1 VLGDLECTLGGEGS
15 KGIEVMVGYKTVLE
29 LPCEAPE
36 GNGNDDVEDPAR
48 NGSESKI
55 STPKDEVEPDERVD
69 ALLASVSCRR
79 SWEPV
84 DGPW

>member
-1 VLGDLECTLGGEGS
+1 MLGDLECTLGGEGS
-15 KGIEVMVGYKTVLE
+15 KGIEVMVVGCETVLE

-36 GNGNDDVEDPAR
+36 GNGNDDVEDPAW
-48 NGSESKI
+48 NESESKI

-69 ALLASVSCRR
+69 VLLASVSWRR

-84 DGPW
+84 GGP